1 MSQMRLALEDGR
13 RLLGIVFGRP
23 SSPSCLTT
31 TATDGAALAAAAAA
45 VSRSVTADEIELEQA
60 QIA

>member
-31 TATDGAALAAAAAA
+31 TATDGAALAAAAA